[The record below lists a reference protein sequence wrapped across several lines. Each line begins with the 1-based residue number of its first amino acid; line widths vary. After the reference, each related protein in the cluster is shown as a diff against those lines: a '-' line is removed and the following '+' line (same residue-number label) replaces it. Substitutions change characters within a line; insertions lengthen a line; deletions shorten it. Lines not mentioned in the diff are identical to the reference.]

1 MPGAGGVLNR
11 PPSTLVAA
19 VFLLD
24 SHHLHH
30 ADELLDVDDAAVAL
44 RLEPGAPR

>member
-11 PPSTLVAA
+11 RRSTLVAA
-19 VFLLD
+19 VY
-24 SHHLHH
+24 
-30 ADELLDVDDAAVAL
+30 ADLPDDVDDAAVAL